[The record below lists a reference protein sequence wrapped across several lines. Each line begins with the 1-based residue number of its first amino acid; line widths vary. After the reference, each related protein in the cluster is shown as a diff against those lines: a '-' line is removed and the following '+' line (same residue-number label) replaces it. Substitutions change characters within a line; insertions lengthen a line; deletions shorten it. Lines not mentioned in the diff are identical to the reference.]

1 MDNHLLTAQN
11 HQIAKRWLQAFND
24 HDLEA
29 LLSLYD
35 EDARHFSPKLKLRK
49 PETEG
54 LIIGKS
60 AMREWWKDAF
70 DRLPNLEYRERSL
83 TASENRVFME
93 YIRIVPGELDMN
105 VAEVVEIASSKI
117 IASRVYHG

>member
-1 MDNHLLTAQN
+1 MIDSIEAYT
-11 HQIAKRWLQAFND
+11 IAKAWLKAFNN

-54 LIIGKS
+54 LSIGKS
-60 AMREWWKDAF
+60 AMRDWWRDAF
-70 DRLPNLEYRERSL
+70 DRLPQLEYRERTL
-83 TASENRVFME
+83 TATHERVFME
-93 YIRIVPGELDMN
+93 YIRIVPGEEDMN
-105 VAEVVEIASSKI
+105 VAEVLEIASSKI